1 MRQGSN
7 GRRPR
12 GRSHR
17 RQQHGGGSPRGNN
30 FDSNGPE
37 GRIRGNAHQV
47 YEKYVGMAR
56 DSLASGDRVAAET
69 YYQHAEHYYRIVNA
83 STDPQP
89 NGGQG
94 GRPPRQSGN
103 GRMDGEAVDG
113 EAQAVPQDGAGGEQ
127 PRAAEGQTGRQNRR
141 ESKPEP
147 KPVVEAEAAP
157 EVEAEPVD
165 EAEPAAQPKE
175 PSPDEATGA

>member
-12 GRSHR
+12 GRSYR
-17 RQQHGGGSPRGNN
+17 RQHGGSPRGNN
-30 FDSNGPE
+30 SDSNGPE
-37 GRIRGNAHQV
+37 GRVRGNAHQV

-56 DSLASGDRVAAET
+56 DALASGDRLAAET

-89 NGGQG
+89 DGQG
-94 GRPPRQSGN
+94 GRQPRQSGN
-103 GRMDGEAVDG
+103 GRMDGV
-113 EAQAVPQDGAGGEQ
+113 AQATPQDGANGADGGEQ
-127 PRAAEGQTGRQNRR
+127 PRAAEGRGDRQKRR
-141 ESKPEP
+141 DSKPEP

-157 EVEAEPVD
+157 EVEAEPAA
-165 EAEPAAQPKE
+165 EAEPKE
-175 PSPDEATGA
+175 PSPDETAGA